1 MDDYKE
7 TYGVKDLSPDSMKD
21 LASRIKD
28 DASLAKLWLSNE
40 FRLGREISDWDNT
53 ELYCKLISSEMHE
66 LEACRNL
73 NGEAQV
79 TNMLGDTFS
88 KKSGQFWADYLISN
102 WVSIGRK
109 DVRE

>member
-1 MDDYKE
+1 
-7 TYGVKDLSPDSMKD
+7 MKD

-28 DASLAKLWLSNE
+28 DATLSKLWLQNE
-40 FRLGREISDWDNT
+40 FRLGREIDLEDWDNT

-79 TNMLGDTFS
+79 TSMLGDTFS

-102 WVSIGRK
+102 WVSYGRR